1 MKFLLLVLL
10 LILSAY
16 SVDNNMEMAK
26 EAYLKKD
33 YSRAFSLY
41 KTEAESGDEKAQYNI
56 GYMYSQGLGI
66 DKDFKRALEYTELSA
81 KQSYPPA
88 LWNMSVYYAQGE
100 VVPINPEISYRYLE
114 KAASLKEENAVNF
127 KKKLEEKKKKA
138 NLIKNEC
145 SNECVLTY
153 MLANIEVSD
162 KTITYWENKGLSE
175 NDIKLFLSKGV
186 KNPEDMISWISTME
200 DKYKILD
207 YLDKGYTNP
216 EKAVFMEKIKIYS
229 YVGIVLLIILGI
241 ILGAGEKRKIVVF
254 KNYDDLGLSFLVPIS
269 YILIMILI
277 PMGAIYL
284 NIKSNELNDI
294 TQIIALGVSG
304 LILLKV
310 IINTFKSNTNIFKA
324 ILAVLVKFPL
334 SLLWVFSLM
343 EIINPSG
350 KTHEERRKNRSGSL
364 LILTFL
370 TPVVVSLVEEKTG
383 IFSPRKLLKG
393 KRVGTGI
400 RDHL

>member
-1 MKFLLLVLL
+1 
-10 LILSAY
+10 
-16 SVDNNMEMAK
+16 ME
-26 EAYLKKD
+26 
-33 YSRAFSLY
+33 
-41 KTEAESGDEKAQYNI
+41 
-56 GYMYSQGLGI
+56 
-66 DKDFKRALEYTELSA
+66 
-81 KQSYPPA
+81 
-88 LWNMSVYYAQGE
+88 
-100 VVPINPEISYRYLE
+100 
-114 KAASLKEENAVNF
+114 
-127 KKKLEEKKKKA
+127 
-138 NLIKNEC
+138 
-145 SNECVLTY
+145 
-153 MLANIEVSD
+153 
-162 KTITYWENKGLSE
+162 
-175 NDIKLFLSKGV
+175 
-186 KNPEDMISWISTME
+186 
-200 DKYKILD
+200 
-207 YLDKGYTNP
+207 
-216 EKAVFMEKIKIYS
+216 
-229 YVGIVLLIILGI
+229 
-241 ILGAGEKRKIVVF
+241 IVVF

-324 ILAVLVKFPL
+324 ILALLVKFPL